1 MMSCKTLFEDT
12 IAAIATALGKAAIAC
27 VRVSGPQTREIL
39 RALTNRELEPR
50 KATLV
55 PIFDPRTQELLDRAI
70 AIFYASPES
79 YTGEDMVEFFTH
91 GGFFVPQ
98 SVLKVVLE
106 VGARMA
112 LPGEFTKRALINGK
126 LSLTQAEAVE
136 ALVEAKSSYQ
146 HKMAMNALEGELL
159 PTLTPIRNALIQI
172 AAALNVELDYPE
184 EVTNDTTQLL
194 EELEKVRE
202 RVEALLRASERTL
215 KYQAGLEVVIAGK
228 PNVGKSSLLN
238 RFLEED
244 RAIVTEV
251 PGTTRDTIT
260 ELVEVGGMLLR
271 ITDTAGIRKATDRV
285 ERIGV
290 ERALRAVG
298 KADLI
303 LFVVDA
309 SRSLD
314 EDDHTIL
321 KEIARLDKPHLV
333 VINKIDVVE
342 MVDTEAIRKE
352 LGTDAHIVTISAL
365 RGEGLVELEHHLKET
380 IKELVGETSGA
391 TLINQ
396 RQVGTLRRCLSS
408 IYGGIDALKA
418 GYPNDIVAMEVRQA
432 IETLDELTGRNY
444 TEDLLDTIFSTFC
457 VGK

>member
-1 MMSCKTLFEDT
+1 MSRVTLFEDT

-27 VRVSGPQTREIL
+27 VRVSGPKTREIL
-39 RALTNRELEPR
+39 RTLTNRELEPR

-55 PIFDPRTQELLDRAI
+55 PIFDPRTRELLDRAI

-91 GGFFVPQ
+91 GGLFVPQ
-98 SVLKVVLE
+98 SVLKAILE

-112 LPGEFTKRALINGK
+112 LPGEFTKRALLNGK

-136 ALVEAKSSYQ
+136 ALVEAKSGYQ
-146 HKMAMNALEGELL
+146 HKIAMNALEGKLL
-159 PTLTPIRNALIQI
+159 PTLTPLRNALLQI
-172 AAALNVELDYPE
+172 AATLNVELDYPE
-184 EVTNDTTQLL
+184 EVESDTTQLL
-194 EELEKVRE
+194 DELEKVRE
-202 RVEALLRASERTL
+202 RAEALLRTSERTL

-260 ELVEVGGMLLR
+260 EMLEVGGMLLK

-285 ERIGV
+285 EQIGV
-290 ERALRAVG
+290 KRALRAVE
-298 KADLI
+298 KADLV

-321 KEIARLDKPHLV
+321 KEIARLEKPHLV

-342 MVDTEAIRKE
+342 RVDIEAIRTE

-365 RGEGLVELEHHLKET
+365 KGEGLVELEHHLKET

-391 TLINQ
+391 ALINQ
-396 RQVGTLRRCLSS
+396 RQMEALRSCLSS
-408 IYGGIDALKA
+408 IHGGIDALKA
-418 GYPNDIVAMEVRQA
+418 GYPSDIVAMEVRQA
-432 IETLDELTGRNY
+432 IEALDELTGKNY
-444 TEDLLDTIFSTFC
+444 TEDLLDAIFSTFC